1 MCSAGSNAGDDAGRD
16 ARRIAGWQMVAP
28 GRPLELRFREETSIA
43 AGEVLVE
50 VAGCGICHTDLS
62 YLDEGV
68 PTRGALP
75 LTLGHEISGRVVAAG
90 ERATA
95 LLGCEV
101 VVPAVIPCGACD
113 VCRAGRGAICR
124 KQIFPGN
131 DVHGGFASHVKVPA
145 RGLCVVPPRAAKGGG
160 VELALLC
167 VLADAITT
175 PFQSIRRSGLE
186 RGELAIFVGAGGV
199 GGFGVQIAR
208 ALGATVVA
216 VDVDAQRLQMV
227 AEHGAALTLDARGQ
241 EPSALRG
248 AIREFAKARELPPVC
263 WKIFE
268 TSGTTAGQ
276 ETAFSLLGPGA
287 YLGVVGFTSKPV
299 TVRLSNLMAFDAT
312 AEGNW
317 GCAPELYPEA
327 LALVL
332 DGRVAVEPFVER
344 VPMSQVNQ
352 ALDRIRRKEVRKRV
366 VLEPDFRKA

>member
-1 MCSAGSNAGDDAGRD
+1 M
-16 ARRIAGWQMVAP
+16 RIDGWQMVAP
-28 GRPLELRFREETSIA
+28 RAALERRTREESPPA
-43 AGEVLVE
+43 RDEVLVE

-62 YLDEGV
+62 YLDDGV

-75 LTLGHEISGRVVAAG
+75 LTLGHEISGRVVVAG
-90 ERATA
+90 DGCRE
-95 LLGCEV
+95 LLGRDV
-101 VVPAVIPCGACD
+101 VVPAVIPCGSCD

-145 RGLCVVPPRAAKGGG
+145 RGLCVVPAPAKGQRAI
-160 VELALLC
+160 ELPLLS

-175 PFQSIRRSGLE
+175 PYQSIRRSGLG
-186 RGELAIFVGAGGV
+186 RGDLAIFVGAGGV

-208 ALGATVVA
+208 AAGATVVA
-216 VDVDAQRLQMV
+216 IDVDEERLGQI
-227 AEHGAALTLDARGQ
+227 ALHGAALTLDARGMDHA
-241 EPSALRG
+241 ALRA
-248 AIREFAKARELPPVC
+248 AIKTFSRSRELPQAC

-276 ETAFSLLGPGA
+276 ETAFALLGPGA
-287 YLGVVGFTSKPV
+287 YLGVVGFTPKPV
-299 TVRLSNLMAFDAT
+299 TVRLSNLMAFDAR

-332 DGRVAVEPFVER
+332 EGKVAVEPFVER
-344 VPMSQVNQ
+344 VPMSRVND
-352 ALDRIRRKEVRKRV
+352 ALARIRAKQIKKRV
-366 VLEPDFRKA
+366 VLEPDFGRDPGRTPSKGSP